1 MNKETRRSATA
12 RVTREFDSL
21 GKNNIDKA
29 HVITVQWITTSLTW
43 VRRQLTESI
52 LGVTAILFILK
63 MFSLKFVWQRSYTIS
78 YLWIPHLYKGVISG
92 KVVKQ
97 LGGRTQRR
105 NLVITGNGPLKSH
118 ASMLEIDLPKS
129 PFMPFLCIVN
139 QSMCV
144 GLMEQMLLLLKN
156 WSWLGRKKWS
166 LGDMSRKFFFWFWI
180 AWVPFCNDITGH
192 IVRSCSP
199 HPLKVLASLSL
210 VLTLQKR
217 CWLVGFRE
225 FGLRIW
231 VMFTWLLLITW
242 KQMCWSNL
250 TKRVY
255 VSFLDCWFWSISFE
269 WCLNYFVL
277 SN

>member
-166 LGDMSRKFFFWFWI
+166 LGDMSRKFFF
-180 AWVPFCNDITGH
+180 G
-192 IVRSCSP
+192 S
-199 HPLKVLASLSL
+199 
-210 VLTLQKR
+210 
-217 CWLVGFRE
+217 E
-225 FGLRIW
+225 
-231 VMFTWLLLITW
+231 
-242 KQMCWSNL
+242 
-250 TKRVY
+250 
-255 VSFLDCWFWSISFE
+255 
-269 WCLNYFVL
+269 
-277 SN
+277 